1 MEWHQKHVS
10 VVGVSHLFHRSSWR
24 CPDLETV
31 RRNLIRAAST
41 LLIPTYT
48 HADQRRDTQD
58 KTRQTHNCRQT
69 DRETDRQTNRQ
80 TRRNRQTD
88 RQTGQK
94 TQAVRQVSD
103 GHQKCR
109 RAKEKKCRRANAA
122 TNKLRHTGRVALGP
136 EVLY

>member
-69 DRETDRQTNRQ
+69 ERETDRRTNRQ

-88 RQTGQK
+88 RQTDRTKNASGSAGERRTPKVPTSKKKKSADEQMR
-94 TQAVRQVSD
+94 RQINSGIRD
-103 GHQKCR
+103 EWH
-109 RAKEKKCRRANAA
+109 
-122 TNKLRHTGRVALGP
+122 
-136 EVLY
+136 